1 MNFETFDKFQAGLL
15 AEVTKMRDTKG
26 KEYAHDQ
33 DRFANFRRLAE
44 QLGIPDYQVGW
55 VYAVK
60 HIDSI
65 ASYMKT
71 GQTFSSEQIR
81 GRFVDLI
88 TYLTLI
94 AGMVLEASHWNANQG
109 THEVKQR
116 IIEPLEQTDHNIK
129 KHQPFEYDN
138 PGRDT

>member
-1 MNFETFDKFQAGLL
+1 MNFETFDKFQAELL

-60 HIDSI
+60 HLDSI

-94 AGMVLEASHWNANQG
+94 AGMVEEAALWNAVFGEHQLTG
-109 THEVKQR
+109 
-116 IIEPLEQTDHNIK
+116 HNTG
-129 KHQPFEYDN
+129 KHQPIEYD
-138 PGRDT
+138 PSQDSRAHG